1 MIEQLV
7 VTKRLPVADVLQ
19 ATAGNSNLYFCWMM
33 MYKVVQRR
41 EVQKRDADE

>member
-19 ATAGNSNLYFCWMM
+19 ATGNSNLHFCWMM
-33 MYKVVQRR
+33 MYQVVQRR
-41 EVQKRDADE
+41 EVKKRDADE